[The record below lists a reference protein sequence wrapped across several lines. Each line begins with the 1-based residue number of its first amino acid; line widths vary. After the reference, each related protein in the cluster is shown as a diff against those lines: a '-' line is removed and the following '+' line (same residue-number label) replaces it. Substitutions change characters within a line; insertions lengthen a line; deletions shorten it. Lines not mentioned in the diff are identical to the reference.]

1 MGSGSLVVAI
11 DGAAGSGKSTLARS
25 LAMAI
30 GLPYVNTG
38 SMYRAVTLA
47 AIERGV
53 DPDDA
58 QGIANLMQTFRF
70 TLGGAPFQELWIDGE
85 PASAALTSQEVE
97 ALVSR
102 VARHPA
108 LRAIMRREQRRLG
121 ARGAVMEGRDIAS
134 VVFPEAAVKIYLVA
148 DQTVRAGR
156 RQAERDPA
164 VDPCALSARD
174 AKDSTVNPF
183 EPEPDATVIDT
194 TDVDAAE
201 VLELALAVVRDRT
214 SGELG

>member
-1 MGSGSLVVAI
+1 MRSGSLVVAI

-58 QGIANLMQTFRF
+58 QGIANLMPTFRF
-70 TLGGAPFQELWIDGE
+70 TLGGAPLQELWIDGE
-85 PASAALTSQEVE
+85 PASAALTGHEVE
-97 ALVSR
+97 ASVSK

-108 LRAIMRREQRRLG
+108 LRALMRQEQRRLG
-121 ARGAVMEGRDIAS
+121 AGGAVMEGRDIAS

-156 RQAERDPA
+156 RQAERDLA
-164 VDPCALSARD
+164 ADPSALSARD

-194 TDVDAAE
+194 TDVDAVE

-214 SGELG
+214 SGALG